1 MRTDSVSAAHCL
13 VVVFFPPETS
23 ALGLPRNYWYNTCY
37 GHNTYIPV
45 DNMPVDMKNFYE
57 QSQAVIFPYPASRT
71 GPTHLETSFFTSTIS
86 NPQPS
91 PSMPVAKSRAC
102 LIAHDVIAICVT
114 LQGLGQNN
122 VAVAWRTIQLTNQ
135 LTWPWRVNGR
145 DWRLMHIVDV

>member
-135 LTWPWRVNGR
+135 LTWP
-145 DWRLMHIVDV
+145 